1 MVGPRDLTGPE
12 CARTW
17 ARVLGRPVAYAGD
30 DDAALEGALRRHLS
44 GHRLEDWTASM
55 RVLRGF
61 AVHASAEEV
70 ATTTRLLGRA
80 PTDYADYVRD
90 TAARWSV
97 PRCGSVG
104 GMPGGE
110 D

>member
-1 MVGPRDLTGPE
+1 
-12 CARTW
+12 
-17 ARVLGRPVAYAGD
+17 
-30 DDAALEGALRRHLS
+30 
-44 GHRLEDWTASM
+44 M